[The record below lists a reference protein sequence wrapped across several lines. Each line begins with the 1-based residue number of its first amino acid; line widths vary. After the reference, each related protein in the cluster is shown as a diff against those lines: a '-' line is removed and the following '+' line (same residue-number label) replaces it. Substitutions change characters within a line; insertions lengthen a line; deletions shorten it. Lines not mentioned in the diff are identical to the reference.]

1 MQMYITYFN
10 YMNSKCLFVI
20 QTKKE
25 IYKAVLFVEK
35 CLSVNMIFFYSLH
48 VNCKYYDLELT
59 GAVYILC

>member
-1 MQMYITYFN
+1 
-10 YMNSKCLFVI
+10 MNSKCLFVI

-35 CLSVNMIFFYSLH
+35 CLSVNMIFFFYSLH